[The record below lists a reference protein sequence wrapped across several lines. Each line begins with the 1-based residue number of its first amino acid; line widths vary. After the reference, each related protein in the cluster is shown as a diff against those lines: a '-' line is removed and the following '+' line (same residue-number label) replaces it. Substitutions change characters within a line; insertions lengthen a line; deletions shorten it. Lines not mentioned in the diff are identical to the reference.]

1 MCKNLHIVNGI
12 RAMLAASSNVA
23 PELTAVALYAPDTF
37 ATMHKAPFIN
47 PLNVNN
53 TSCFVENLS
62 AS

>member
-1 MCKNLHIVNGI
+1 MS
-12 RAMLAASSNVA
+12 AEMSASIA
-23 PELTAVALYAPDTF
+23 LTAVALYAPDTF